1 MAQNNLSPACVQCYM
16 TTLLRLSRKLLEIVI
31 NLQDDKVVCFMD
43 IHKLRVCVL
52 ALWEPTREYVIR

>member
-31 NLQDDKVVCFMD
+31 NLQDDKVVCFM
-43 IHKLRVCVL
+43 
-52 ALWEPTREYVIR
+52 YVYRLSLCFSPAGTN

>member
-31 NLQDDKVVCFMD
+31 NLQDDKVVCFMY
-43 IHKLRVCVL
+43 IQRLRVCVL
-52 ALWEPTREYVIR
+52 ALREPTREYVIR